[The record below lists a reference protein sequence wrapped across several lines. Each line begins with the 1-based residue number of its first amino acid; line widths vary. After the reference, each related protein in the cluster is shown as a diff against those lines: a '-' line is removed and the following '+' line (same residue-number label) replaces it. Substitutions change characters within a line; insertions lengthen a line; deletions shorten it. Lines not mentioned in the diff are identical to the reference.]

1 MVVTPARLPVIIKLL
16 DKEYFRPRWAP
27 RYEPVEE
34 LVYTILSQNTSD
46 VNSERALAS
55 LKARFPSWRG
65 LAGADETE
73 IASAIRSGGLA
84 DTKAGYIKQTLNG
97 LLDEQ
102 GDLGLAFLNDMD
114 DEEAVAYLT
123 RFKGVGVKTAACVLL
138 FALGRPVMPVDTHVY
153 RVSLRLDFIGE
164 GTTAEAAQQLLTAIT
179 PPDDIYSFHINLVS
193 HGRKVCKAG
202 RPLCTECVIE
212 ALCPSSLAYEE
223 IWGRQDSGKEGNS
236 SE

>member
-1 MVVTPARLPVIIKLL
+1 MIVTPARLPVIIKLL

-55 LKARFPSWRG
+55 LRSRFPDWG
-65 LAGADETE
+65 ELAAADEAE
-73 IASAIRSGGLA
+73 IAAVIRSGGLA
-84 DTKAGYIKQTLNG
+84 ETKAGYIRQTLSG
-97 LLDEQ
+97 LLEEQ
-102 GDLGLAFLNDMD
+102 GDLTLSFLERMD
-114 DEEAVAYLT
+114 DDEAIAYLT
-123 RFKGVGVKTAACVLL
+123 QFNGVGVKTASCVLL
-138 FALGRPVMPVDTHVY
+138 FAFGRPVMPVDTHVH
-153 RVSLRLDFIGE
+153 RVSKRLDFIAE
-164 GTTAEAAQQLLTAIT
+164 ETTREQAHKLLTAIV
-179 PPDDIYSFHINLVS
+179 PDEDIFSFHINLVT

-223 IWGRQDSGKEGNS
+223 IWGPGEAGNGGP
-236 SE
+236 